1 MSYAAR
7 RVDCFAILGNAG
19 SGKSTLA
26 RWLASRIDAA
36 ILDLDTIAWMP
47 GSEALRR
54 AEAESREDVA
64 QFCRGQV
71 RWIVEGC
78 YSRLIGEAL
87 SLMPKLIFLNPGEAQ
102 CLAHCRQRP
111 WEAHKYD
118 TPQAQEEH
126 MPMLLDW
133 VRGYYIR
140 TDELSLAA
148 HQACF
153 ESYRGPKLLFNS
165 PLDLESSPQRLLDD
179 LLRNNVEPAF
189 QCRSPDAAQRNPGQS
204 LP

>member
-1 MSYAAR
+1 MSYSAR

-54 AEAESREDVA
+54 AEVESRKDVA
-64 QFCRGQV
+64 EFCRGQV

-78 YSRLIGEAL
+78 YSRLIVEAL
-87 SLMPKLIFLNPGEAQ
+87 SFMPRLIFLNPGEAQ

-126 MPMLLDW
+126 LPMLLDW

-179 LLRNNVEPAF
+179 LLRNVFEPAF
-189 QCRSPDAAQRNPGQS
+189 
-204 LP
+204 